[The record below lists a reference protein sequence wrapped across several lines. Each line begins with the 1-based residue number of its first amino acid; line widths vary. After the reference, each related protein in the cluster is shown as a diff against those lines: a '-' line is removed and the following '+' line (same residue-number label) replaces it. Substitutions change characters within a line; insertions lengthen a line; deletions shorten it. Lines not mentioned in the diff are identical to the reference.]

1 MAGFLILLDYM
12 ANYPTPPLISTLK
25 PTPINLKDIW
35 NSHKAENKN
44 HVAELEAAEMRAQAL
59 ANDLADLEL
68 YDDNNN
74 NVANSKV
81 HADEQDEAEIL
92 IEMQEVL
99 KGMKLP
105 ADEQRKAKIA
115 AKQKKQLRSD
125 VQFIISGVA
134 NMKAAAKYMLEHKL
148 QKGLVHLVE
157 QNFKQLGLQAFRK
170 KIVTHEDV
178 EYYNIR
184 LDIDSILNE
193 LDNEIKKAPVFEW
206 VPKTVLSERQLEENK
221 ERMAEKEQEY
231 LKYSKMYMEVL
242 SRPKENAK
250 GEEVIGGKITM
261 VDIKAREKK
270 EQLKA
275 NKETIT
281 KPKAPPKVSRAKKTK
296 LNAQD
301 ALIAALQTQVAELVA
316 ERGKKRQVS
325 KNSRQKSR
333 KEETESDNDDSS
345 FHPSSCQKR
354 RKEETESDNDD
365 SSICLSTTKLPHAQ
379 QTSIRRPSSPQL
391 FVLNHSREPME
402 LEDSSSSPGGYFIDI
417 STDDIITNKNVEM
430 SSDSTYDNEIASVSD
445 NVVALANKLITALKQ
460 QAQDWKPSTNCR
472 RRSESELLESFIVL
486 LTNSVIAEL
495 DYSEYKPLYL
505 PMLEFFD
512 VNLPHLYTEEL
523 LKKKGQR
530 QQYLREI
537 VDALTVCKL
546 KSNSSKIDITTLNVV
561 EYIRN
566 NLKLL

>member
-1 MAGFLILLDYM
+1 MLDYT
-12 ANYPTPPLISTLK
+12 ATHPTPPLISTLK

-44 HVAELEAAEMRAQAL
+44 HVVELEAAEMRAQAL
-59 ANDLADLEL
+59 ANDLADMEL
-68 YDDNNN
+68 HDDNNN

-81 HADEQDEAEIL
+81 HADEPDPEELL
-92 IEMQEVL
+92 IEMQETL

-105 ADEQRKAKIA
+105 AEEKKKAKIA
-115 AKQKKQLRSD
+115 AKRKQQLKSD

-148 QKGLVHLVE
+148 EKGLVHLVE
-157 QNFKQLGLQAFRK
+157 QNFHQLGPLAFRK
-170 KIVTHEDV
+170 KIVTREDV

-193 LDNEIKKAPVFEW
+193 LDNEIKNAPVFEW

-231 LKYSKMYMEVL
+231 LKYSKLYMEVL

-270 EQLKA
+270 ELKA

-296 LNAQD
+296 PNEPD
-301 ALIAALQTQVAELVA
+301 ARIAALQMQVDKLVA

-325 KNSRQKSR
+325 KNSRQKQR
-333 KEETESDNDDSS
+333 CIEETESDNDESS
-345 FHPSSCQKR
+345 FHPSSCQRR
-354 RKEETESDNDD
+354 RKEVAESDGDD
-365 SSICLSTTKLPHAQ
+365 SSICLSTNNFPQAQ
-379 QTSIRRPSSPQL
+379 QTSIRRSSSPQL
-391 FVLNHSREPME
+391 SVSNHSRETMN
-402 LEDSSSSPGGYFIDI
+402 LDNSSSSPGDYFKD
-417 STDDIITNKNVEM
+417 SPTDDIITKNVEM
-430 SSDSTYDNEIASVSD
+430 SSDSTYDNNAQAEVAD
-445 NVVALANKLITALKQ
+445 AVVDLANKLIKSLKQ
-460 QAQDWKPSTNCR
+460 QAQEWKPSLICR
-472 RRSESELLESFIVL
+472 RRNESELLESFIVL
-486 LTNSVIAEL
+486 LKNSVIGEL
-495 DYSEYKPLYL
+495 DFPVYKSLYL
-505 PMLEFFD
+505 PMLQLFG
-512 VNLPHLYTEEL
+512 VNLPHVYTEEL
-523 LKKKGQR
+523 LRKPAQR
-530 QQYLREI
+530 QLYLSEI
-537 VDALTVCKL
+537 VDALTVSKL
-546 KSNSSKIDITTLNVV
+546 KSNSSKIDITTLTVV

>member
-1 MAGFLILLDYM
+1 MAGFLILLDYT
-12 ANYPTPPLISTLK
+12 ATFPTPPLISTLK

-44 HVAELEAAEMRAQAL
+44 HVAELEAAEMRAQLL

-68 YDDNNN
+68 QDDNNN

-81 HADEQDEAEIL
+81 HADEPDQGEQL
-92 IEMQEVL
+92 IEMQETL

-105 ADEQRKAKIA
+105 AEEQRKAKIA
-115 AKQKKQLRSD
+115 AKKKNQLKSD

-148 QKGLVHLVE
+148 QKGLVNLVE
-157 QNFKQLGLQAFRK
+157 QNFQQLGPLAFRK

-178 EYYNIR
+178 EYYKIR

-221 ERMAEKEQEY
+221 ERMAQKEQEY
-231 LKYSKMYMEVL
+231 MKYSKLYMEIL

-281 KPKAPPKVSRAKKTK
+281 KPKLSRAKKTK
-296 LNAQD
+296 PNTQD
-301 ALIAALQTQVAELVA
+301 ALIAALQTQVAVLVA
-316 ERGKKRQVS
+316 ERDKKRQVS
-325 KNSRQKSR
+325 KISRQKSHN
-333 KEETESDNDDSS
+333 EETESDNGDSS

-354 RKEETESDNDD
+354 RKELTESDNDD

-379 QTSIRRPSSPQL
+379 QTSISRSSSPQL
-391 FVLNHSREPME
+391 FVSNHSREE
-402 LEDSSSSPGGYFIDI
+402 SSSSPGGYFKD
-417 STDDIITNKNVEM
+417 SPTEDIITNNVEM
-430 SSDSTYDNEIASVSD
+430 SSDSTYDNALAGVAAG
-445 NVVALANKLITALKQ
+445 VVDLANKLITALKK
-460 QAQDWKPSTNCR
+460 QAQDWKPSSICR

-486 LTNSVIAEL
+486 LKNRVIGEL
-495 DYSEYKPLYL
+495 DFVDYKSLYL
-505 PMLEFFD
+505 PMLEMFG
-512 VNLPHLYTEEL
+512 VNLPHVYTEDL
-523 LKKKGQR
+523 LKKAAQR
-530 QQYLREI
+530 QQYLSEI
-537 VDALTVCKL
+537 VDALTVSKL